1 MFDIEKVSSAEVK
14 RMLQQGARLELGG
27 GMRATNEREKRSL
40 VDAQLRRRA
49 RHCNPTVAGVE
60 ETIDQPFYDTVSI
73 AASTAFAKT
82 VLFQVQ
88 IGQSGKTLAQTNMT
102 QSGQLPYPQYLE
114 LHTISVPI
122 ANNTTLVDLI
132 NILQL
137 VSFTLTV
144 GTKPML
150 QVPVWFLPAGCGAII
165 NAIAGIGSA
174 LPATTAVGYSTGNG
188 IADPRAVFALS
199 CPFVI
204 NTGESFN
211 VTLNPETPFN
221 TQANTTNPPG
231 VGTTIAVKLDGVLYR
246 GVQ

>member
-1 MFDIEKVSSAEVK
+1 MRQFVASCVIATPRLPASKKLSISRSMTRSRSRRLPRLPRRCSSRV
-14 RMLQQGARLELGG
+14 
-27 GMRATNEREKRSL
+27 
-40 VDAQLRRRA
+40 
-49 RHCNPTVAGVE
+49 P
-60 ETIDQPFYDTVSI
+60 
-73 AASTAFAKT
+73 
-82 VLFQVQ
+82 
-88 IGQSGKTLAQTNMT
+88 IGQNGKTLAQTNLVVG
-102 QSGQLPYPQYLE
+102 GQLQYPQYLE
-114 LHTISVPI
+114 LHSISVPI
-122 ANNTTLVDLI
+122 ANNTTLTDLI
-132 NILQL
+132 NILSL

-150 QVPVWFLPAGCGAII
+150 QVPVWFLPSGCGAIL
-165 NAIAGIGSA
+165 NAVAGIGSS
-174 LPATTAVGYSTGNG
+174 LPATAAVGYSTGNG

-231 VGTTIAVKLDGVLYR
+231 LGTTISVKLDGVLYR

>member
-1 MFDIEKVSSAEVK
+1 MFEIEKVSPAEVK
-14 RMLQQGARLELGG
+14 RMLQQGMRIELGG
-27 GMRATNEREKRSL
+27 GMRASSQRE
-40 VDAQLRRRA
+40 QRRQETLGRRLA
-49 RHCNPTVAGVE
+49 RHSNPTVAGVE
-60 ETIDQPFYDTVSI
+60 ETIDQPIYDTVSI
-73 AASTAFAKT
+73 AASTAFTKT
-82 VLFQVQ
+82 VLFQSP
-88 IGQSGKTLAQTNMT
+88 IGQNGKTLAQTNMVVG
-102 QSGQLPYPQYLE
+102 GQLQNPQYLE
-114 LHTISVPI
+114 LHSISVPI

-132 NILQL
+132 NILTL

-150 QVPVWFLPAGCGAII
+150 QVPVWFLPAGCGAIL
-165 NAIAGIGSA
+165 NSVAGIGST
-174 LPATTAVGYSTGNG
+174 LPATAAVGYSTGNG

-231 VGTTIAVKLDGVLYR
+231 LGTTIAVKLDGVLYR